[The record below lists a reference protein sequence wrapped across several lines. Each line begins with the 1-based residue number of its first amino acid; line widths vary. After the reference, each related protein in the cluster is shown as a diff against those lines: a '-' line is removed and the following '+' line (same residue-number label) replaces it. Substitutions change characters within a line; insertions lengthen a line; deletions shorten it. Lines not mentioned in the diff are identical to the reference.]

1 MRIHEFVCFGERP
14 GEGNP
19 ALVIEG
25 GNGNPGWRRA
35 LARERNLTC
44 VFVDPGDD
52 LETAAVLDFVYPHA
66 RSPLCL
72 HATLAAAQILFERQG
87 RDAPLR
93 ACEKNSRARD
103 AAVRRVVEDSTNV
116 RQDDAT
122 QPWRIFSH
130 ALMVKTAMQGQPL
143 LLARDGEH
151 VFVRLARQAPPRV
164 DIAPGLPER
173 LLAAPDLVLASAP
186 RLASVGSPK
195 LLLEVAD
202 VGTLH
207 ALAPDLALIHVWG
220 KEAGVN
226 GCYVWCRTGDGEV
239 EGRNFNHLAPHLED
253 SATGVAA
260 GALTLALGHGL
271 TLHQGRATGRN
282 CLIRTALEGEAVL
295 VGGLV
300 SRVASA

>member
-1 MRIHEFVCFGERP
+1 MQVHEFVCFGEQP

-19 ALVIEG
+19 ALVVVG

-44 VFVDPGDD
+44 VFLDPGDGID
-52 LETAAVLDFVYPHA
+52 TAAVLDFVYPHM

-72 HATLAAAQILFERQG
+72 HATLAAAQLLFERHG
-87 RDAPLR
+87 AHHPLR
-93 ACEKNSRARD
+93 ACEKNSRAR
-103 AAVRRVVEDSTNV
+103 RVVEDSTNV
-116 RQDDAT
+116 RRDDAT

-130 ALMVKTAMQGQPL
+130 ALKVKTAMHGQPL
-143 LLARDGEH
+143 LLSRDGDN
-151 VFVRLARQAPPRV
+151 VFVRLARQEAPRV
-164 DIAPGLPER
+164 SIDALLPER
-173 LLAAPDLVLASAP
+173 LLAAPDLALVSAP

-202 VGTLH
+202 VDTLYG
-207 ALAPDLALIHVWG
+207 LAPDLALIHVWG
-220 KEAGVN
+220 KEVGVN
-226 GCYVWCRTGDGEV
+226 GCYVWCRTDKNSGEGEV
-239 EGRNFNHLAPHLED
+239 EGRNFNHLEPGLED

-271 TLHQGRATGRN
+271 TLRQGRATGRA

-300 SRVASA
+300 GRVEAA